1 MMSDRILLA
10 ISERTNVRTFGIP
23 DIPRENTEGILSAIA
38 NAIVEEIDSLMWRTN
53 RIRLRPTA
61 RSRKKRRRERLRKA
75 S

>member
-23 DIPRENTEGILSAIA
+23 DIPRENTEGILNAIA
-38 NAIVEEIDSLMWRTN
+38 RAIIDEAENVMWRTN

-61 RSRKKRRRERLRKA
+61 KSRKKKRLRKA
-75 S
+75 T